1 MSFKPEKQSLRNKKN
16 NLSFMHRKLLYRK
29 DKAMTDKPIFISYRS
44 IEQDFAL
51 QLARDVL
58 QAGYPVWMDRLH
70 GILPGDEWRHSLE
83 QGVNNSV
90 ALLACLSPN
99 YVDSTWCRRELQ
111 RADSLHKPIFPV
123 LIGPVADDRW
133 PLEIQDKQYADF
145 RNWTDAAAYQ
155 AGLTALLAGI
165 EKKGLLKSGPPIAFP
180 PPDEPDP
187 ARDDPEDQ
195 AGRGL
200 AKAAQLEQM
209 GGFAAIEAEELRK
222 DMEVWMN
229 MYKAAAQQNRLL
241 LDEAVRVKLRLQMET
256 YKTEWKNLEK
266 RLQDIEG

>member
-1 MSFKPEKQSLRNKKN
+1 MANSNWGSHL
-16 NLSFMHRKLLYRK
+16 
-29 DKAMTDKPIFISYRS
+29 FISYRS

-51 QLARDVL
+51 KLARDVL

-83 QGVNNSV
+83 QGVNNAA
-90 ALLACLSPN
+90 ALLACLSAN

-111 RADSLHKPIFPV
+111 RADSLKKPIFPV

-145 RNWTDAAAYQ
+145 QNWTDPAAYQ
-155 AGLTALLAGI
+155 AALTALLAGI
-165 EKKGLLKSGPPIAFP
+165 EKKGLLKPGQPIALP
-180 PPDEPDP
+180 QLQAPDP

-195 AGRGL
+195 AERSIV
-200 AKAAQLEQM
+200 KAARLEKA

-222 DMEVWMN
+222 DMDVWME
-229 MYKAAAQQNRLL
+229 MYKAAAQQHRIL
-241 LDEAVRVKLRLQMET
+241 LDDAARVRLELQMKT
-256 YKTEWKNLEK
+256 YKVKWEQLEK
-266 RLQDIEG
+266 RLQAIEG